1 MLTENTLETLR
12 YLKLHG
18 MVQALEHQR
27 DTPTTHALAF
37 EERLGLL
44 VDRERLYRQNGRY
57 RGLLRDAR
65 LKVAQACIE
74 DISYKSGRGAAKSHT
89 PPPPDGPCV
98 PR

>member
-44 VDRERLYRQNGRY
+44 VDRDGYIARTVATG
-57 RGLLRDAR
+57 GCCATRD
-65 LKVAQACIE
+65 
-74 DISYKSGRGAAKSHT
+74 
-89 PPPPDGPCV
+89 
-98 PR
+98 